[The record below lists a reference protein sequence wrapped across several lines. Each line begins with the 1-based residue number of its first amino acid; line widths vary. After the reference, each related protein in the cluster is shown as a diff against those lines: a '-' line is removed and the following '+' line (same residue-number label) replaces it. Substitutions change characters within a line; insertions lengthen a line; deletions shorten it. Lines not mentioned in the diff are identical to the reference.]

1 VSAEREPGAQR
12 SGRVAALW
20 FGLLALQVVAFHA
33 TGRLH
38 GDYALSYSGVQ
49 NLPHME
55 LVFWAWF
62 GLHGAIAAVFG
73 TLAFRATP
81 LPGLLARLADA
92 QAGRG
97 TRWLLGAALVAFL
110 VALAIRSGVLLG
122 EPVTD
127 DELAYRL
134 VARTLLA
141 GRLVNPPPI
150 DADFLRNQF
159 VIATPDKW
167 YAKYPIGHPAL
178 LALGEALRAPG
189 LVVPLVSAASLLLTA
204 ALGRRW
210 FGDAVGL
217 TGALLLL
224 ISPQFLFTAA
234 TELSQ
239 PTAMLCLL
247 AALWATLRLGDEA
260 RHSWAAVA
268 GLATGAAILVR
279 PLPGALFALVLG
291 AEWLRA
297 GWPGKAGGRAE
308 LRLTHL
314 ILALLGPILGLA
326 GLLFVNF
333 AQTGDPFRSGY
344 QEAHAVVLAPLTL
357 ADMASSFSGALM
369 RQNFWLF
376 GWPAS
381 LLLLPGARPRSRA
394 WLFWGVLAAEYSYRL
409 LVPKTVVSTTG
420 PVYVLEI
427 VPLLAL
433 GTASG
438 LAGLVRLLRGCGV
451 AGSREWALSG
461 LLSGIVVML
470 TLFLPTHVAAIRRGA
485 AERRIV
491 YAALD
496 RAAPGERVVVFAAW
510 LVDPQAGETWAYSRP
525 NPWPDLRDRILFLSW
540 PGGADALPR
549 IQQLLKRLPDRKAFA
564 FANLDGQPRLVPIP
578 RE

>member
-1 VSAEREPGAQR
+1 MSRR
-12 SGRVAALW
+12 SGWVAAGW
-20 FGLLALQVVAFHA
+20 FSLLSLSIVAFHA

-38 GDYALSYSGVQ
+38 GDYALSYTGVK

-62 GLHGAIAAVFG
+62 GFHGVIAAVFG
-73 TLAFRATP
+73 TLAWRATP
-81 LPGLLARLADA
+81 LPGALARLADA

-97 TRWLLGAALVAFL
+97 ARWLPGAALVAFL
-110 VALAIRSGVLLG
+110 VALVLRHGVLLG

-127 DELAYRL
+127 DELAYRF

-150 DADFLRNQF
+150 EADFLQNPF
-159 VIATPDKW
+159 VIVTPDKW

-204 ALGRRW
+204 AIGRRW
-210 FGDAVGL
+210 FGARVGL
-217 TGALLLL
+217 TGTLLLL

-234 TELSQ
+234 TDLSQ
-239 PTAMLCLL
+239 PTTMLCLL

-260 RHSWAAVA
+260 RHSWAALA
-268 GLATGAAILVR
+268 GLAAGAAILAR
-279 PLPGALFALVLG
+279 PLPGGLFALVLG
-291 AEWLRA
+291 VEWLRA
-297 GWPGKAGGRAE
+297 GWPGKTAGGRAE

-314 ILALLGPILGLA
+314 LLALLGPILGVA
-326 GLLFVNF
+326 GVMFVNF

-344 QEAHAVVLAPLTL
+344 QEIHPVVVAPLTL
-357 ADMASSFSGALM
+357 ADMATSFGGALM

-376 GWPAS
+376 GWPVS
-381 LLLLPGARPRSRA
+381 LLLLPGARPRSPA

-420 PVYVLEI
+420 PVYVMEI

-451 AGSREWALSG
+451 SEPREWALSG
-461 LLSGIVVML
+461 LLSGIVVTL
-470 TLFLPTHVAAIRRGA
+470 TLFLPTHVLGIRRGA
-485 AERRIV
+485 AERRLV

-510 LVDPQAGETWAYSRP
+510 LVDQQAGETWAYSRP

-540 PGGADALPR
+540 PKGPDALPR
-549 IQQLLKRLPDRKAFA
+549 IQKLLERFPDRKAFA
-564 FANLDGQPRLVPIP
+564 YANLEGQPRLVPIA